1 MFTIKVIESNS
12 GKPVNGARVQVSL
25 GGIWTGGLTEK
36 QYTDSNGDAHFDS
49 KPGSGEV
56 FVDGKTVHKGQIAGR
71 VIVYV

>member
-12 GKPVNGARVQVSL
+12 GKAINGARVQVSMKT
-25 GGIWTGGLTEK
+25 IWTGVLTEK

-56 FVDGKTVHKGQIAGR
+56 CVDGKTVHKGQIAGR